1 MIYSQ
6 IELMMPVLPIPV
18 ASTTKECPPPG
29 RLIVLTGPSGVGKGT
44 LLKSLLKQHPELH
57 YSVSVTTRSPRPGEI
72 QGKHYYFTNRSQFEQ
87 MVAQGEFLEWAEFA
101 GNYYGTPKKAV
112 AEQLRAGKSVVL
124 EIELDG
130 ARQISSS
137 FPNTL
142 RIFIL
147 PPSVEELEQRL
158 RGRGQDSEA
167 AIARRLLHAK
177 EEIDAAG
184 EFDIQI
190 INDDLQAAVE
200 KIAAVLLSPVKSRVK
215 EGISRS

>member
-1 MIYSQ
+1 
-6 IELMMPVLPIPV
+6 MPVLPTPV
-18 ASTTKECPPPG
+18 ASTTKPCRPTG

-44 LLKSLLKQHPELH
+44 LLKSLLARHSELH
-57 YSVSVTTRSPRPGEI
+57 YSVSFTTRSPRPGEI
-72 QGKHYYFTNRSQFEQ
+72 HGKHYYFTNRSQFEQ

-112 AEQLRAGKSVVL
+112 AEQILAGNSVLL

-130 ARQISSS
+130 ARQIHSF
-137 FPNTL
+137 FPNAL

-147 PPSVEELEQRL
+147 PPSLEELEQRL
-158 RGRGQDSEA
+158 RGRGQDSPE
-167 AIARRLLHAK
+167 AIARRLRRAQ

-190 INDDLQAAVE
+190 INDNLATAVE
-200 KIAAVLLSPVKSRVK
+200 KIAAVLLLPIKSPVK
-215 EGISRS
+215 